1 MPEQLR
7 VALVNRLDTSD
18 VRVLSGYPY
27 FMTKA
32 LERHSV
38 RVTALG
44 PTTSGWMRIGRYVN
58 GAAQLVNRR
67 YDWTHS
73 LTGARELGRRFSKR
87 LDRADY
93 DLVFAPVASTEIAY
107 LKTHLPIVYLTDMT
121 FRAGI
126 SYYSSFSN
134 LLPFT
139 AAEGDIIE
147 RLAVRK
153 AAKVVAPSDWTANS
167 FRKDYDCAPEKIE
180 VVPFGANLEDP
191 PSRQEALGSHDV
203 DTCKLLLLGVNW
215 ERKGGP
221 LALQTLQLLLN
232 AGVKSELLVCGCRPP
247 TGVSHPSMRVL
258 PFINKSKPEEARQ
271 LRQLLLTSTFLLVP
285 SQAEAWGLV
294 FGEASACGLPSVTR
308 TTGGISSVVR
318 NGINGLCLPADASA
332 EEYCQQISHVFRNI
346 EGYRALQAS
355 SRREYETR
363 LNWDVWAAK
372 MVDVFNSALGPIAP
386 FSSNGSGRL
395 RPGENGLLS
404 QLRYH

>member
-1 MPEQLR
+1 M
-7 VALVNRLDTSD
+7 NRLDTSD
-18 VRVLSGYPY
+18 VRVLSGSPY

-44 PTTSGWMRIGRYVN
+44 PATSGWMRIGRYAN

-67 YDWTHS
+67 YDWAHS
-73 LTGARELGRRFSKR
+73 LPGARELGRRFSKR
-87 LDRADY
+87 LDTADY

-107 LKTHLPIVYLTDMT
+107 LKTRLPIVYLTDMT
-121 FRAGI
+121 FRAGM

-153 AAKVVAPSDWTANS
+153 ASKVVAPSDWTANS

-191 PSRQEALGSHDV
+191 PSGEEALGSHDA
-203 DTCKLLLLGVNW
+203 DTCKLLLLGVDW

-221 LALQTLQLLLN
+221 LALQILQSLVN
-232 AGVKSELLVCGCRPP
+232 AGLKSELLVCGCSPP

-258 PFINKSKPEEARQ
+258 PFLNKSKPEEARQ

-294 FGEASACGLPSVTR
+294 FSEASACGLPSVTR
-308 TTGGISSVVR
+308 ATGGIPSVVR

-332 EEYCQQISHVFRNI
+332 EEFSRQIVREFKNVER
-346 EGYRALQAS
+346 YRSLQAS
-355 SRREYETR
+355 SRHEYETR
-363 LNWDVWAAK
+363 LNWDVWASR
-372 MVDVFNSALGPIAP
+372 MMDVFNSALRP
-386 FSSNGSGRL
+386 RL
-395 RPGENGLLS
+395 AF
-404 QLRYH
+404 Q